1 MADEVNLVK
10 TYSARE
16 TESDGKNETDLYLA
30 LPEGK
35 RRKCFDSVEEA
46 AEDIKN
52 LPASSRLVLTVGAG
66 DITEIKKYL

>member
-1 MADEVNLVK
+1 MNLVK

-35 RRKCFDSVEEA
+35 RRKRFDSVEEA
-46 AEDIKN
+46 AEDIKICP
-52 LPASSRLVLTVGAG
+52 LQAVWC
-66 DITEIKKYL
+66 